1 MRTILVD
8 DEPVILEELKRMF
21 KNHEKVKIVGAYTD
35 PLTALRELS
44 VTRPDCAFLD
54 IEMFNLNGIELA
66 EKLMDKNPDIQVLF
80 ITAYNHYATQA
91 FEVNAIDYILKP
103 VRPERLAKALEK
115 IFKKMNFEKP
125 LTTLALT
132 IQSFGN
138 FEVFIGDK
146 PVKWPR
152 AKPRELF
159 AYLLQ
164 SEGKW
169 VEKYKVCDDLWRE
182 QGQEQALANLQT
194 GVWAIRKALNVN
206 GCKVVEINYSH
217 NCYQLLLSAAEWDL
231 QQFDIAFNEFTTT
244 GLSEKGR
251 IAKKI
256 YTGEYL
262 NDEDWPW
269 ADLVRESYTYKY
281 KELERNTQN
290 NSDKDAIQKY
300 YIITRKIL

>member
-21 KNHEKVKIVGAYTD
+21 KNHEKVIIVGAYTD
-35 PLTALRELS
+35 PLMALQELS

-54 IEMFNLNGIELA
+54 IEMFDLNGIELA
-66 EKLMDKNPDIQVLF
+66 EKLLEKNPDIEVLF

-115 IFKKMNFEKP
+115 IYKKRSLEKP
-125 LTTLALT
+125 LATLALK
-132 IQSFGN
+132 IRSFGN

-152 AKPRELF
+152 AKPRELL

-164 SEGKW
+164 NEGKW

-182 QGQEQALANLQT
+182 QRQEQALANLQT
-194 GVWAIRKALNVN
+194 AVWAIRKGLNVN
-206 GCKVVEINYSH
+206 GCKLVKINYSH
-217 NCYQLLLSAAEWDL
+217 NCYQLLVSAAEWDL
-231 QQFDIAFNEFTTT
+231 QQFDTAFNAFTTT
-244 GLSEKGR
+244 GLLEQGG

-262 NDEDWPW
+262 DDEDWSW
-269 ADLVRESYTYKY
+269 ADIVRENYTDKY
-281 KELERNTQN
+281 NELERQIH
-290 NSDKDAIQKY
+290 K
-300 YIITRKIL
+300 IIGI